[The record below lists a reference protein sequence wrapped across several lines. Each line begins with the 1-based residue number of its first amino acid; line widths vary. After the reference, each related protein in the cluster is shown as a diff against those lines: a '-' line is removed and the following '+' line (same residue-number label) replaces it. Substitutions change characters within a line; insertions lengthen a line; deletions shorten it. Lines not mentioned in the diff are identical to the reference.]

1 MAVLVAAAVQSK
13 PVAESRPLWIQS
25 GLDQEL
31 LLGDGLQA
39 KNLATLVKKSAGD
52 DADSDWWA
60 FKDPEIPPNL
70 VIKEKPKANDHDED
84 DDNSDDDR

>member
-31 LLGDGLQA
+31 LGGGLQA
-39 KNLATLVKKSAGD
+39 KNLATLVKKSATD
-52 DADSDWWA
+52 DAESDWWA
-60 FKDPEIPPNL
+60 FEDPPIPPNL

-84 DDNSDDDR
+84 DDNSDDR